1 MPNLIS
7 FKGEDHIQAKISPKK
22 KIIDSFWMKL
32 NMINNKIN

>member
-22 KIIDSFWMKL
+22 KNYRFILDEIEHD
-32 NMINNKIN
+32 